1 MTPAASG
8 IWGWLT
14 TRVARASKLGGR
26 NALLYT
32 LTTFLSRAAVLVLAP
47 LYTRQLSPAEYG
59 DLALAQTLVG
69 TLPTFVS
76 LGLLSGLSRSF
87 FEGATTAEG
96 IQRAGAVARWI
107 AAIALGAATVFQA
120 ALFVV
125 PLPGKGLFQFHDL
138 SCIVWGATGAL
149 MLGVPLVVL
158 RSAQRAGTASLLQ
171 FVDFAVSLGAA
182 IVLVAVMGRG
192 TKGALEATGLA
203 GMVSTLVC
211 VVFILRTMP
220 GDLDRGVLRRALIFS
235 LPYVPH
241 FAANQLLLISDRW
254 LLKFFGLEQELGV
267 YSLASQ
273 LAAPVTIV
281 ILAWNEAVSP
291 RVGEDFR
298 QRGVTALR
306 EEEKSVVRS
315 YLFLALGISGALLLF
330 SPLVLIIFGSA
341 YSAALWFLPGLCLVM
356 VIETFYYP
364 YSNYLFFMNQ
374 TKAIPKITML
384 AAATNVACNLLLIPF
399 IGVAGAIVSRAIGGG
414 VRSGV
419 SAYTARASIAHE
431 RA

>member
-1 MTPAASG
+1 MTAQATSL
-8 IWGWLT
+8 WGKLRE
-14 TRVARASKLGGR
+14 RVATASKLGGR

-47 LYTRQLSPAEYG
+47 LYTRKLVPAEYG

-76 LGLLSGLSRSF
+76 LGLLSALSRFF
-87 FEGATTAEG
+87 FEGATPAEG
-96 IQRAGAVARWI
+96 IQRAGGVARWI
-107 AAIALGAATVFQA
+107 VVIAVGAAVVLQA
-120 ALFVV
+120 LLFVI
-125 PLPGKGLFQFHDL
+125 PLPGVGLFQFHEL

-158 RSAQRAGTASLLQ
+158 RSAQRAGTASVLQ
-171 FVDFAVSLGAA
+171 LIDFAVSLGSA
-182 IVLVAVMGRG
+182 IILVAVMGRG
-192 TKGALEATGLA
+192 MRGALEATGLA
-203 GMVSTLVC
+203 GLVSTLVC
-211 VVFILRTMP
+211 VAFIVRTMP
-220 GDLDRGVLRRALIFS
+220 GTLDHTVLSRALLFS

-254 LLKFFGLEQELGV
+254 VLKSFGLDQELGV

-298 QRGVTALR
+298 KRGVVALR

-315 YLFLALGISGALLLF
+315 YVFLALGISTALLVF
-330 SPLVLIIFGSA
+330 SPLVLIVFGSA

-384 AAATNVACNLLLIPF
+384 AAVTNIICNLLLIPF

-414 VRSGV
+414 VRSAA
-419 SAYTARASIAHE
+419 SAWSARAAI
-431 RA
+431 RQ